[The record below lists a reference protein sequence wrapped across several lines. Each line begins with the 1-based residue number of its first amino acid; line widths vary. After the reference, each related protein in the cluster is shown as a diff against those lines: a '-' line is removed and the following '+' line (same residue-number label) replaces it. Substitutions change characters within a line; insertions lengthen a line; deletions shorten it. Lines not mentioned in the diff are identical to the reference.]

1 MRRRGARERSR
12 GKKGQKEMG
21 RQKRTRRRR
30 ESEHC
35 LNIDRG
41 VCKWSGDK
49 EMEGINEGDF
59 KTKRKGWS

>member
-1 MRRRGARERSR
+1 
-12 GKKGQKEMG
+12 MG
-21 RQKRTRRRR
+21 RQERTRRRS
-30 ESEHC
+30 ELEHC